1 MEKATSTLMIS
12 FFKRSPKSFPPLTTD
27 LHSHLLPE
35 LDDGVKTWAESLDI
49 IQTLSTLGYTKLI
62 TTPHINSEYFR
73 NEPVS
78 IYQKLNQLQ
87 ALLTQK
93 QIPMQIEAAAE
104 YYLNEELL
112 RKVQVKEPLMTFG
125 HSYLL
130 FETNFLTEPY
140 QLKDFIFQIITQ
152 GYKPILAHPER
163 YAYMTLEKAEELRDR
178 GVLLQVNVLSLLG
191 YYAKPI
197 QNLAAHLI
205 DAGLIDILGS
215 DCHNLHQAAILEKA
229 KENKFYRKALA
240 LPLLNNNL

>member
-12 FFKRSPKSFPPLTTD
+12 FFKKSAKSYPLLTTD
-27 LHSHLLPE
+27 LHSHLLPD
-35 LDDGVKTWAESLDI
+35 LDDGVKSWSESLDI
-49 IQTLSTLGYTKLI
+49 IQTLSSLGYSKLI

-73 NEPVS
+73 NESVG
-78 IYQKLNQLQ
+78 INQKLSQLRE
-87 ALLTQK
+87 LLTQQ
-93 QIPMQIEAAAE
+93 QIPMQVEAAAE
-104 YYLNEELL
+104 YYLDEELL
-112 RKVQVKEPLMTFG
+112 RKVQAKETLMTFG
-125 HSYLL
+125 KSYLL

-163 YAYMTLEKAEELRDR
+163 YAYMTIEKAQELRDR
-178 GVLLQVNVLSLLG
+178 GVLLQVNILSVLG

-197 QNLAAHLI
+197 QNLATHLI
-205 DAGLIDILGS
+205 DAGLVDILGS
-215 DCHNLHQAAILEKA
+215 DCHNPHQAAILEKA